1 MLRSLIE
8 GLAKAMV
15 QRATPENE
23 QLLSFLDVD
32 KVYTFFRPMNPW
44 TCTLLQNQLTRIYHI
59 SELYSSRTDSS
70 GLINRSSR

>member
-44 TCTLLQNQLTRIYHI
+44 TCTLLQNQLNTVAEPTRVA
-59 SELYSSRTDSS
+59 
-70 GLINRSSR
+70 